1 MIDNLYYN
9 MIYNMFSIN
18 INQSVEYIYDLDFIV
33 IDNINYYMYRGNVL
47 SGYNILL
54 TEYIYYNNLENMLCS
69 INNING
75 IDDSTPI
82 KLYYLLNMF
91 GILF

>member
-1 MIDNLYYN
+1 
-9 MIYNMFSIN
+9 
-18 INQSVEYIYDLDFIV
+18 
-33 IDNINYYMYRGNVL
+33 MYRGNVL